1 MPQEQDAALK
11 GAYKSFVISRFWNT
25 GIKDYANQVKLHVKA
40 LVESVLKE
48 MQPGKRT
55 NLMTLWLE
63 WKKPVKSVNTW
74 NT

>member
-11 GAYKSFVISRFWNT
+11 GAYKSFVISGLSNT

-48 MQPGKRT
+48 MQPEKRT
-55 NLMTLWLE
+55 LWPYG
-63 WKKPVKSVNTW
+63 WNGKSP
-74 NT
+74 